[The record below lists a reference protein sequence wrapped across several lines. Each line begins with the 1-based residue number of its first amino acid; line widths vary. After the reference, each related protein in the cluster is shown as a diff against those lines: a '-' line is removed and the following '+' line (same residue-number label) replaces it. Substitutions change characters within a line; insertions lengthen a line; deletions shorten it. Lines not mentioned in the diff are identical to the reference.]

1 MLTVGSRAQVWNGNA
16 KKTSGGLT
24 KKDLF
29 KKKGRIR
36 SRRASKKAKRN
47 QNLKKAGWTFK
58 KGEFGAIRIED
69 KQTAKKTKKKGG
81 GNDTQELVKK
91 KLLDKMNRL
100 VPSLG
105 GLSEADILSIKGP
118 LLERLIGKREAMLA
132 DGQPV
137 SKILPL
143 INQYRII
150 CRKAIISGSKKK
162 GSKKRDSKR
171 KGSKKRDSKR
181 KGSKKRG
188 SKGKGSKKRKK
199 K

>member
-36 SRRASKKAKRN
+36 SRKASKKAKRN

-58 KGEFGAIRIED
+58 KGEFGAILIKD

-81 GNDTQELVKK
+81 GNNTQELVKK
-91 KLLDKMNRL
+91 KILDKLNRL

-105 GLSEADILSIKGP
+105 GLSEADILSVKDP
-118 LLERLIGKREAMLA
+118 LLKRLVGHGKEGKATVA

-143 INQYRII
+143 INQYRMLSG
-150 CRKAIISGSKKK
+150 KAIISGSKKK
-162 GSKKRDSKR
+162 GSKRRGSKK
-171 KGSKKRDSKR
+171 KGSKK

-188 SKGKGSKKRKK
+188 SKKKGSKKRKK